1 MIPSTALSQPSRL
14 PRETLQSEALYSKVA
29 ERYDTVFER
38 AILAEGRL
46 TELVREAMNGRRV
59 LDLACGNGR
68 WLDRFRPAAYVGVD
82 LNRAMLIQARQRY
95 PDAQFIQADMTRI
108 PFPDGSFDGVIS
120 MFGAM
125 GHLPPKGQ
133 EAMVREARRVL
144 SPHGT
149 AIFTNGNT
157 WSPFALPTTLA
168 GGRVRIEGV
177 RVRVHST
184 TPRRVGRLLSGF
196 RILRLESYDYS
207 YLPMLPLKFVA
218 SLLGR
223 DYRPIYAHWMELL
236 DHCRYIPTMR
246 WFGKQLVAVCQKVNS
261 VTPRAWA

>member
-1 MIPSTALSQPSRL
+1 MIRSTAPVPPSRP
-14 PRETLQSEALYSKVA
+14 PRETRQSEALYSKVA

-46 TELVREAMNGRRV
+46 TELVREAVNGRRV

-82 LNRAMLIQARQRY
+82 LNRAMLLQGGERY
-95 PDAQFIQADMTRI
+95 PDARFLQADMTRV
-108 PFPDGSFDGVIS
+108 PFPDASFDGVIS

-125 GHLPPKGQ
+125 GHLRPKGQ
-133 EAMVREARRVL
+133 QAMVREVRRVL
-144 SPHGT
+144 TPDGM
-149 AIFTNGNT
+149 AVFTNGNT
-157 WSPFALPTTLA
+157 WSPFALPTTVT

-184 TPRRVGRLLSGF
+184 TPRKVRRLLSGF

-207 YLPMLPLKFVA
+207 YLPILPLKFVA
-218 SLLGR
+218 SLFGR

-236 DHCRYIPTMR
+236 DHCRDIPTMR
-246 WFGKQLVAVCQKVNS
+246 WFGKQLVAVCA
-261 VTPRAWA
+261 RE

>member
-1 MIPSTALSQPSRL
+1 MSRATL
-14 PRETLQSEALYSKVA
+14 EIDKPRPPEETVQSEALYTKVA
-29 ERYDTVFER
+29 ERYDVVFER

-46 TELVREAMNGRRV
+46 TELVNETMNGRRV

-68 WLDRFRPAAYVGVD
+68 WLDRFRPAAYVGLD
-82 LNRAMLIQARQRY
+82 LNQAMLIEASKRY
-95 PDAQFIQADMTRI
+95 PDAPFVQGDMTRI
-108 PFPDGSFDGVIS
+108 PLHDGSVDGVIS

-125 GHLPPKGQ
+125 GHVPAKEQKIMLA
-133 EAMVREARRVL
+133 EVRRVL
-144 SPHGT
+144 APGGT
-149 AIFTNGNT
+149 AILTNGNT
-157 WSPFALPTTLA
+157 WSPFALPTTLT

-184 TPRRVGRLLSGF
+184 TPPRLARLLKGF

-223 DYRPIYAHWMELL
+223 DYRPIYAHWMELF

-246 WFGKQLVAVCQKVNS
+246 WFGKQLLAVVQRS
-261 VTPRAWA
+261 